1 MDRTLAHAQAKAVDG
16 LAEADIEIR
25 EAMILRCCSF
35 AKIRPAALS
44 LNLCGYMRYETD
56 GESPMKKQA

>member
-25 EAMILRCCSF
+25 EAILLCCL

-44 LNLCGYMRYETD
+44 LCLCGYMRYDTD